1 MKRLS
6 IQWRVTLWF
15 TLLMTLLAAVGLA
28 FLFFV
33 GGQSA
38 LAATQNRMAEMA
50 ETARSEIGLD
60 SSGFVFDSDLEYFR
74 DGVYLSVYDAAGLPL
89 YGAVPRLFDN
99 TVVFA
104 DSQLRELTDAGGRW
118 YVYDI
123 SFAVDESQVWVRTV
137 AAVDEVGSTITQLLR
152 LALVVLPFFV
162 VLAAVGGFW
171 LTHRAFLPVRRI
183 TRTAREIR
191 QGGDLSRRIDLGPGR
206 DEIHTLASEFD
217 SMFARLEASF
227 AAEKQFASDASHE
240 LRTPTAVILTQCEDA
255 LASAASPEELRAA
268 LKAIQRQGEK
278 MAGLLSQLLLLS
290 RADSGR
296 QTLRSEPVDLSG
308 LAAAVADEQRE
319 RAADKG
325 IAVTADIAPGLVVQG
340 DETMLMRVLI
350 NLMENGIKYGR
361 AGGHLALTLTAGGD
375 TVTGKVADD
384 GIGIAAEDLDKVWRR
399 FWQADPAHSSGGAG
413 LGLSM
418 VKWIV
423 EAHGGRITVESVLGK
438 GTAFTFTLPL
448 GRGAESG

>member
-104 DSQLRELTDAGGRW
+104 DGQLRELTDAGGRW

-152 LALVVLPFFV
+152 LAFVVLPFFV

-255 LASAASPEELRAA
+255 LESAASPEELRAA

-399 FWQADPAHSSGGAG
+399 FWQADPAHSGGGAG